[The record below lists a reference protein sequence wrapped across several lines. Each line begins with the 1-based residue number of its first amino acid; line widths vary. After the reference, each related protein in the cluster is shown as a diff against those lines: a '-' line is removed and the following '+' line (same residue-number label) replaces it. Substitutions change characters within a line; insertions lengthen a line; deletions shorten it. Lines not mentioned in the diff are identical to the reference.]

1 MKIDKKGKGR
11 SMQEEPRETG
21 EGRED
26 DALLHFY
33 QACVWVAMVK
43 DARCRHGSLCKDNL
57 LPYHSVSPFLTLS
70 LPPHSPLS
78 SSFFQAA
85 SSPCRTLKMQ
95 LAKRRLTETP
105 DHTLYFIKCQATLFL
120 NAPPHVMRCTAAAR
134 TLILD
139 LFPLSSHLHTW
150 FAGQARV
157 CLIKKSN
164 HFGIY

>member
-78 SSFFQAA
+78 LSSF
-85 SSPCRTLKMQ
+85 K
-95 LAKRRLTETP
+95 
-105 DHTLYFIKCQATLFL
+105 
-120 NAPPHVMRCTAAAR
+120 PPR
-134 TLILD
+134 
-139 LFPLSSHLHTW
+139 
-150 FAGQARV
+150 ARV
-157 CLIKKSN
+157 EL
-164 HFGIY
+164 